1 MMKVAGRFGVALAVV
16 LSLFY
21 ATAAAVAQEDA
32 AIDPPAPF
40 SREELSQMLAPIA
53 LYPDALLSQILMA
66 ATYPIEVI
74 EAERWL
80 KNNPS
85 LSGNAL
91 DNALLHLDWEPSV
104 KALCHFPTV
113 LNLMSE
119 RIAQTTD
126 LGNAFLAQ
134 EEDVMNTVQELR
146 ARAYAQGNLNTT
158 TRHQVVV
165 EGEAISIEPSEPLII
180 YVPYYNPYHIYGSWR
195 YPASPPYYWIPS
207 GLRVGRGI
215 SYWPGISFELAFNR
229 WSQFDWQ
236 RRSIYFDTYRPS
248 RFIRYHRWAAGPDP
262 WYHSPR
268 HRRGIV
274 YRDHRTAERYD
285 RQVSSKRWMRDQS
298 RYFEPPR
305 RPAPEVRVRAP
316 IVDRSRS
323 QRVSR
328 EGYAEGDRMNR
339 PLLERFNR
347 TGR

>member
-1 MMKVAGRFGVALAVV
+1 MMKAAKRFGAALA
-16 LSLFY
+16 LMLAIFCL
-21 ATAAAVAQEDA
+21 AAAAVAQEDA
-32 AIDPPAPF
+32 AMDPPAPF
-40 SREELSQMLAPIA
+40 SREELTQMLAPIA

-66 ATYPIEVI
+66 STYPIEVI

-85 LSGNAL
+85 LSGDAL

-134 EEDVMNTVQELR
+134 EEDVMDTVQELR
-146 ARAYAQGNLNTT
+146 ARAYAEGNLNTT

-165 EGEAISIEPSEPLII
+165 ERETISIEPSDPRII

-195 YPASPPYYWIPS
+195 YPAYPPYYWIPS

-215 SYWPGISFELAFNR
+215 TYWPGISFEFALNR

-236 RRSIYFDTYRPS
+236 RRYIYFDTYRPS
-248 RFIRYHRWAAGPDP
+248 RFIRYHRWAPDPDP

-274 YRDHRTAERYD
+274 YRDHRTAERYY
-285 RQVSSKRWMRDQS
+285 RQPSSTRGMRDQS

-305 RPAPEVRVRAP
+305 RSAPEVRVRSP
-316 IVDRSRS
+316 IVDRS
-323 QRVSR
+323 QPVSR
-328 EGYAEGDRMNR
+328 EGYAEGDRMNK
-339 PLLERFNR
+339 PLLDRLNR
-347 TGR
+347 RGR

>member
-1 MMKVAGRFGVALAVV
+1 MKLARRLVTIFV
-16 LSLFY
+16 LLL
-21 ATAAAVAQEDA
+21 AAVWTNAAAMAQDGA
-32 AIDPPAPF
+32 RADSPAPF
-40 SREELSQMLAPIA
+40 SREELTQMLAPIA
-53 LYPDALLSQILMA
+53 LYPDALLSQILIA
-66 ATYPIEVI
+66 STYPIEVI

-85 LSGNAL
+85 LSGDAL

-134 EEDVMNTVQELR
+134 EEDVMDTVQELR
-146 ARAYAQGNLNTT
+146 ARAYAEGNLNNT

-165 EGEAISIEPSEPLII
+165 ERETISIEPSDPRII

-195 YPASPPYYWIPS
+195 YPAHPPYYWIPA

-215 SYWPGISFELAFNR
+215 SYWPGISFEFAFNR

-236 RRSIYFDTYRPS
+236 RRYIYFDSYRPS
-248 RFIRYHRWAAGPDP
+248 RFVRYHSWVPDPDP
-262 WYHSPR
+262 WYHSPY

-274 YRDHRTAERYD
+274 YRDHWTAERYD
-285 RQVSSKRWMRDQS
+285 RQRSVTRGMRDRSQ
-298 RYFEPPR
+298 YFEPPR
-305 RPAPEVRVRAP
+305 RSAPEVKVRSP
-316 IVDRSRS
+316 IVDRS
-323 QRVSR
+323 QPVSR
-328 EGYAEGDRMNR
+328 EGYAEGDRMNK
-339 PLLERFNR
+339 PLLDRVNR
-347 TGR
+347 RGR

>member
-1 MMKVAGRFGVALAVV
+1 MAQDGALTD
-16 LSLFY
+16 S
-21 ATAAAVAQEDA
+21 
-32 AIDPPAPF
+32 PAPF
-40 SREELSQMLAPIA
+40 SREELTQMLAPIA

-66 ATYPIEVI
+66 STYPIEVI

-85 LSGNAL
+85 LSGEAL

-134 EEDVMNTVQELR
+134 EEDVMDTVQELR
-146 ARAYAQGNLNTT
+146 ARA
-158 TRHQVVV
+158 
-165 EGEAISIEPSEPLII
+165 
-180 YVPYYNPYHIYGSWR
+180 NPYHIYGSWR
-195 YPASPPYYWIPS
+195 YPAYPPYYWIPS

-215 SYWPGISFELAFNR
+215 SYWPGISFEFAFNR

-236 RRSIYFDTYRPS
+236 RRHIYFDTYRPS
-248 RFIRYHRWAAGPDP
+248 RFIRYHRWAPDPDP
-262 WYHSPR
+262 WYHSPW

-274 YRDHRTAERYD
+274 YRDHRTAERYY
-285 RQVSSKRWMRDQS
+285 RQPSSTRGMRDQS

-305 RPAPEVRVRAP
+305 RSAPEVKVRSP
-316 IVDRSRS
+316 IIDRS
-323 QRVSR
+323 QPVSR
-328 EGYAEGDRMNR
+328 EGYAEGDRMNK
-339 PLLERFNR
+339 PLFDRLNR
-347 TGR
+347 RGR